1 MKSVNQ
7 KFKVIQNSCV
17 FYQFLAI
24 SIHFDLNLTLIFLP
38 IDLIYFP
45 IINNN
50 NNNNNFPFETKMGII
65 KTKMCLLNRCH
76 SMIPKSGG
84 ECACG

>member
-1 MKSVNQ
+1 MDSGPNPTRQ
-7 KFKVIQNSCV
+7 GILRHDLLGGTTPS
-17 FYQFLAI
+17 
-24 SIHFDLNLTLIFLP
+24 HFFVGEYARLIRHSQ
-38 IDLIYFP
+38 
-45 IINNN
+45 INKE
-50 NNNNNFPFETKMGII
+50 NNNNFPFETKMGII